1 MAFHDMGYVN
11 FDEPFKRLVHQGT
24 ILGPD
29 GEKMSKSKG
38 NVISPDDFVS
48 KYGSDVFRMYL
59 GFGFDYVTGGPWSDD
74 GIKSIAKYLDR
85 VERLC
90 EKVCALSGGK
100 DMGEAEKKLNFVL
113 HNTIKSVSADIEAFS
128 FNTAIA
134 RFMELTNAMYK
145 YIDAGNVN
153 ASFAKETCKTLLKLM
168 APFAPHFTEEL
179 WEKMGGSYSIF
190 NESYPVFDESALVR
204 DEIEYPLQVNG
215 RLKLKFT
222 VPADTSKEDIEK
234 IVRTQYAEA
243 FEGKQIVKIIVVP
256 GRIVN
261 CVVK

>member
-1 MAFHDMGYVN
+1 
-11 FDEPFKRLVHQGT
+11 
-24 ILGPD
+24 
-29 GEKMSKSKG
+29 
-38 NVISPDDFVS
+38 
-48 KYGSDVFRMYL
+48 
-59 GFGFDYVTGGPWSDD
+59 
-74 GIKSIAKYLDR
+74 
-85 VERLC
+85 
-90 EKVCALSGGK
+90 
-100 DMGEAEKKLNFVL
+100 MGEAEKKLNFVL

-153 ASFAKETCKTLLKLM
+153 ASFAKDTCMTLLKLM

-190 NESYPVFDESALVR
+190 NESYPVFDENALVR